1 MCIMIAIMQSDDAMR
16 APVHFVISNAT
27 LASDENGYSLHKNV
41 GEYRD
46 EERSRTGTCI
56 SVRKGLETEWNE
68 VIPRGGSKVVP
79 SNAKSWFI
87 WGLVVDVAVG
97 TVRIHCVTSKVRNS
111 RMLGVITRISMQSS

>member
-1 MCIMIAIMQSDDAMR
+1 MLVMRIMIAIMQSDDAIR
-16 APVHFVISNAT
+16 TLGSSRHSNAA
-27 LASDENGYSLHKNV
+27 LASDANGYGIHKNV

-56 SVRKGLETEWNE
+56 LVRKGLETEWNE

-87 WGLVVDVAVG
+87 WGLLKIISSLILLGFLWVLSIFLASFLVVAAP
-97 TVRIHCVTSKVRNS
+97 SN
-111 RMLGVITRISMQSS
+111 

>member
-1 MCIMIAIMQSDDAMR
+1 MKRFGLS
-16 APVHFVISNAT
+16 VHLVISNAA
-27 LASDENGYSLHKNV
+27 LASDENGYGIHKNV

-56 SVRKGLETEWNE
+56 LVRKGLETEWNE

-87 WGLVVDVAVG
+87 WGSVNTQNRNYGRNEDEI
-97 TVRIHCVTSKVRNS
+97 TRRIRQRVRIPCD
-111 RMLGVITRISMQSS
+111 